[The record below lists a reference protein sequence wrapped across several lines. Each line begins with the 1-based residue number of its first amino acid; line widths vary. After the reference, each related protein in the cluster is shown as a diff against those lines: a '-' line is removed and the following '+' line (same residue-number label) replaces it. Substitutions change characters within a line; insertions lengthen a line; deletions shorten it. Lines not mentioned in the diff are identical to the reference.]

1 MIKVCYSEL
10 DGPKGLS
17 LRLEAAGHAGYAP
30 AGQDIVCAGASTLMQ
45 ALVYLLAGEESA
57 RSDAWDEP
65 EGPRLAVAAQAPVA
79 PWVQGAFEL
88 AKAGFTLLA
97 ERYPDNLR
105 FADVSRSGQQSMM
118 DLQLFAEGEAAPA
131 LSPEQS
137 RQAVAAG
144 TLKPE
149 APAAQPEAPRQTP
162 AEPEP
167 QPEEE
172 PDASS
177 EEADS
182 SIESG
187 DASASSSEA
196 AASSKPAAHS
206 TASSHAASS
215 KPAAHS
221 AASSH
226 AASSSHSAASSHA
239 ASSHAASSHAASSS
253 TSASSGSSHTTETTD
268 AKINAYVRRLRNL
281 QKRSSKKLYQTASS
295 AYSEYMEHPVEE
307 RNLAL
312 KVSIVL
318 GKTMELTKLQN
329 ECDKEFK
336 EIVTE
341 LRQYLR
347 ENGYDQSIADA
358 AEKEYKEEKDAM
370 IKELTNVTY
379 SQVTGKG
386 EGAKW
391 LQEHADMGQ

>member
-1 MIKVCYSEL
+1 MQKHTKQLIAAVALLLVAAVPLALHIANADSTDETVA
-10 DGPKGLS
+10 S
-17 LRLEAAGHAGYAP
+17 AAASSLEAQAEVPVSSSA
-30 AGQDIVCAGASTLMQ
+30 ASATD
-45 ALVYLLAGEESA
+45 ST
-57 RSDAWDEP
+57 S
-65 EGPRLAVAAQAPVA
+65 
-79 PWVQGAFEL
+79 
-88 AKAGFTLLA
+88 
-97 ERYPDNLR
+97 
-105 FADVSRSGQQSMM
+105 
-118 DLQLFAEGEAAPA
+118 
-131 LSPEQS
+131 
-137 RQAVAAG
+137 
-144 TLKPE
+144 
-149 APAAQPEAPRQTP
+149 
-162 AEPEP
+162 EPEP

-182 SIESG
+182 SAESG

-196 AASSKPAAHS
+196 AASSA
-206 TASSHAASS
+206 ASSHAASS
-215 KPAAHS
+215 KSAAHS

-226 AASSSHSAASSHA
+226 ASSSSHA
-239 ASSHAASSHAASSS
+239 AASSHAASSS
-253 TSASSGSSHTTETTD
+253 SSTSASTSSGSSHTTETTD

-318 GKTMELTKLQN
+318 GKTMELTKLQS

-358 AEKEYKEEKDAM
+358 AEKEYKEEKDAL

-386 EGAKW
+386 EGGKW

>member
-1 MIKVCYSEL
+1 MQKHTKQVIAALALLLIAAVPLALHIANADSTDETVASAAASSSEAQA
-10 DGPKGLS
+10 
-17 LRLEAAGHAGYAP
+17 EAPVSSSA
-30 AGQDIVCAGASTLMQ
+30 ASAADST
-45 ALVYLLAGEESA
+45 S
-57 RSDAWDEP
+57 EP
-65 EGPRLAVAAQAPVA
+65 EL
-79 PWVQGAFEL
+79 
-88 AKAGFTLLA
+88 
-97 ERYPDNLR
+97 
-105 FADVSRSGQQSMM
+105 
-118 DLQLFAEGEAAPA
+118 
-131 LSPEQS
+131 
-137 RQAVAAG
+137 
-144 TLKPE
+144 
-149 APAAQPEAPRQTP
+149 
-162 AEPEP
+162 

-182 SIESG
+182 SAESG

-206 TASSHAASS
+206 
-215 KPAAHS
+215 

-226 AASSSHSAASSHA
+226 ASSSSHSAASSHA
-239 ASSHAASSHAASSS
+239 ASSSSSHSASV
-253 TSASSGSSHTTETTD
+253 SSGSSHTTETTD

-318 GKTMELTKLQN
+318 GKTMELTKLQS
-329 ECDKEFK
+329 ECDKEFQ

-341 LRQYLR
+341 LRHYLR

-386 EGAKW
+386 EGGKW

>member
-1 MIKVCYSEL
+1 MQKHTKQLIAAVALLLIAAVPLALHIANADSSDETVASAAASSAEAQAE
-10 DGPKGLS
+10 GPAS
-17 LRLEAAGHAGYAP
+17 SSAASAA
-30 AGQDIVCAGASTLMQ
+30 DST
-45 ALVYLLAGEESA
+45 S
-57 RSDAWDEP
+57 EP
-65 EGPRLAVAAQAPVA
+65 EL
-79 PWVQGAFEL
+79 
-88 AKAGFTLLA
+88 
-97 ERYPDNLR
+97 
-105 FADVSRSGQQSMM
+105 
-118 DLQLFAEGEAAPA
+118 
-131 LSPEQS
+131 
-137 RQAVAAG
+137 
-144 TLKPE
+144 
-149 APAAQPEAPRQTP
+149 
-162 AEPEP
+162 

-182 SIESG
+182 SAESG

-196 AASSKPAAHS
+196 AASSASSSPAAS
-206 TASSHAASS
+206 TT
-215 KPAAHS
+215 PAAHS
-221 AASSH
+221 AAASH

-239 ASSHAASSHAASSS
+239 ASSSHSASV
-253 TSASSGSSHTTETTD
+253 SSGSSHTTETTD
-268 AKINAYVRRLRNL
+268 AKVNAYVRRLRNL

-318 GKTMELTKLQN
+318 GKTMELTKLQS

-341 LRQYLR
+341 LRHYLR

-386 EGAKW
+386 EGGKW

>member
-1 MIKVCYSEL
+1 MQKNTKQLIAALALLLVAAVPL
-10 DGPKGLS
+10 GLHI
-17 LRLEAAGHAGYAP
+17 ANA
-30 AGQDIVCAGASTLMQ
+30 DFT
-45 ALVYLLAGEESA
+45 
-57 RSDAWDEP
+57 DE
-65 EGPRLAVAAQAPVA
+65 AVASAAASSSEEQAEVPV
-79 PWVQGAFEL
+79 
-88 AKAGFTLLA
+88 
-97 ERYPDNLR
+97 
-105 FADVSRSGQQSMM
+105 SS
-118 DLQLFAEGEAAPA
+118 AA
-131 LSPEQS
+131 S
-137 RQAVAAG
+137 AA
-144 TLKPE
+144 
-149 APAAQPEAPRQTP
+149 ASASV
-162 AEPEP
+162 PEP

-182 SIESG
+182 SAESG

-196 AASSKPAAHS
+196 AASSA
-206 TASSHAASS
+206 ASSHAASS
-215 KPAAHS
+215 KPTAYSAASSHAASSKSAAHS

-226 AASSSHSAASSHA
+226 ASSSSHA
-239 ASSHAASSHAASSS
+239 AASSHAASSS
-253 TSASSGSSHTTETTD
+253 TSASASSSSGSSHTTETTD
-268 AKINAYVRRLRNL
+268 AKINAYVWQLRNL

-318 GKTMELTKLQN
+318 GKTMELTKLQS
-329 ECDKEFK
+329 ECDKEFQ

-347 ENGYDQSIADA
+347 ESGYDQSIADA

>member
-1 MIKVCYSEL
+1 MQKHTKQLIAAVALLLIAAAPLALHIANADSTDETVASAAASSSEAQAEV
-10 DGPKGLS
+10 PAS
-17 LRLEAAGHAGYAP
+17 SAASAA
-30 AGQDIVCAGASTLMQ
+30 AST
-45 ALVYLLAGEESA
+45 S
-57 RSDAWDEP
+57 
-65 EGPRLAVAAQAPVA
+65 
-79 PWVQGAFEL
+79 
-88 AKAGFTLLA
+88 
-97 ERYPDNLR
+97 
-105 FADVSRSGQQSMM
+105 
-118 DLQLFAEGEAAPA
+118 
-131 LSPEQS
+131 
-137 RQAVAAG
+137 
-144 TLKPE
+144 
-149 APAAQPEAPRQTP
+149 
-162 AEPEP
+162 EPEP

-182 SIESG
+182 SAESG

-196 AASSKPAAHS
+196 AASSA
-206 TASSHAASS
+206 ASSHAASS

-239 ASSHAASSHAASSS
+239 SSSHAASSHAASSS
-253 TSASSGSSHTTETTD
+253 TSASASSGSSHTTETTD
-268 AKINAYVRRLRNL
+268 AKVNAYVRRLRNL

-386 EGAKW
+386 EGGKW

>member
-1 MIKVCYSEL
+1 
-10 DGPKGLS
+10 
-17 LRLEAAGHAGYAP
+17 
-30 AGQDIVCAGASTLMQ
+30 MQ
-45 ALVYLLAGEESA
+45 KHTKQLIA
-57 RSDAWDEP
+57 
-65 EGPRLAVAAQAPVA
+65 AVALLLIAAVPLALHIANADSTDETVASAAASSSEAQA
-79 PWVQGAFEL
+79 
-88 AKAGFTLLA
+88 
-97 ERYPDNLR
+97 
-105 FADVSRSGQQSMM
+105 
-118 DLQLFAEGEAAPA
+118 
-131 LSPEQS
+131 
-137 RQAVAAG
+137 
-144 TLKPE
+144 E
-149 APAAQPEAPRQTP
+149 APVSSSAASAADSTS
-162 AEPEP
+162 EPEP

-182 SIESG
+182 SVESG

-206 TASSHAASS
+206 AASSHAASS

-239 ASSHAASSHAASSS
+239 ASSSSS
-253 TSASSGSSHTTETTD
+253 TSALSGSSHTTETTD
-268 AKINAYVRRLRNL
+268 AKVNAYVRRLRNL

-318 GKTMELTKLQN
+318 GKTMELTKLQS

-386 EGAKW
+386 EGGKW
-391 LQEHADMGQ
+391 LEEHADMGQ

>member
-1 MIKVCYSEL
+1 MQKNTKQLIAAVVLLLIAAVPLGLHIANADPTDEVTASAAASSSEEQAEV
-10 DGPKGLS
+10 PAS
-17 LRLEAAGHAGYAP
+17 STASAA
-30 AGQDIVCAGASTLMQ
+30 ASTS
-45 ALVYLLAGEESA
+45 V
-57 RSDAWDEP
+57 
-65 EGPRLAVAAQAPVA
+65 
-79 PWVQGAFEL
+79 
-88 AKAGFTLLA
+88 
-97 ERYPDNLR
+97 
-105 FADVSRSGQQSMM
+105 
-118 DLQLFAEGEAAPA
+118 
-131 LSPEQS
+131 
-137 RQAVAAG
+137 
-144 TLKPE
+144 
-149 APAAQPEAPRQTP
+149 
-162 AEPEP
+162 PEP

-182 SIESG
+182 SAESG

-196 AASSKPAAHS
+196 ATSSA
-206 TASSHAASS
+206 ASSHAASS
-215 KPAAHS
+215 KPATHS

-239 ASSHAASSHAASSS
+239 ASSSSS
-253 TSASSGSSHTTETTD
+253 TSALSGSSHTTETTD
-268 AKINAYVRRLRNL
+268 AKINAYVRRLQNL
-281 QKRSSKKLYQTASS
+281 QKSSSKKLYQTAGS

-307 RNLAL
+307 RNFAL

-318 GKTMELTKLQN
+318 GKTMELTKLQS

>member
-1 MIKVCYSEL
+1 
-10 DGPKGLS
+10 
-17 LRLEAAGHAGYAP
+17 
-30 AGQDIVCAGASTLMQ
+30 MQ
-45 ALVYLLAGEESA
+45 KHTKQLIA
-57 RSDAWDEP
+57 
-65 EGPRLAVAAQAPVA
+65 AVALLLVAAVPLALHIANADSTDETVASVAASSSEAQAEVPV
-79 PWVQGAFEL
+79 
-88 AKAGFTLLA
+88 
-97 ERYPDNLR
+97 
-105 FADVSRSGQQSMM
+105 SSS
-118 DLQLFAEGEAAPA
+118 AA
-131 LSPEQS
+131 S
-137 RQAVAAG
+137 AA
-144 TLKPE
+144 
-149 APAAQPEAPRQTP
+149 ASAS
-162 AEPEP
+162 EPEP

-182 SIESG
+182 SVESG

-206 TASSHAASS
+206 ASSSHAASS

-239 ASSHAASSHAASSS
+239 ASPS

-268 AKINAYVRRLRNL
+268 AKVNAYVRRLRNL

-318 GKTMELTKLQN
+318 GKTMELTKLQS

-386 EGAKW
+386 EGGKW
-391 LQEHADMGQ
+391 LEEHADMGQ

>member
-1 MIKVCYSEL
+1 
-10 DGPKGLS
+10 
-17 LRLEAAGHAGYAP
+17 
-30 AGQDIVCAGASTLMQ
+30 MQ
-45 ALVYLLAGEESA
+45 KHTKQLIA
-57 RSDAWDEP
+57 
-65 EGPRLAVAAQAPVA
+65 AVALLLIAAVPLALHIANADPTDEVTASAAASSSEEQAEVPA
-79 PWVQGAFEL
+79 SSSA
-88 AKAGFTLLA
+88 ASA
-97 ERYPDNLR
+97 
-105 FADVSRSGQQSMM
+105 ADSTS
-118 DLQLFAEGEAAPA
+118 
-131 LSPEQS
+131 
-137 RQAVAAG
+137 
-144 TLKPE
+144 
-149 APAAQPEAPRQTP
+149 
-162 AEPEP
+162 EPEP

-182 SIESG
+182 SAESG

-196 AASSKPAAHS
+196 AASSKP
-206 TASSHAASS
+206 ASSHAASS

-239 ASSHAASSHAASSS
+239 ASSSSSSS

-268 AKINAYVRRLRNL
+268 AKVNAYVRRLRNL

-318 GKTMELTKLQN
+318 GKTMELTKLQS

-386 EGAKW
+386 EGGKW

>member
-1 MIKVCYSEL
+1 MQKHTKQLI
-10 DGPKGLS
+10 
-17 LRLEAAGHAGYAP
+17 AALALLLIAAVPLALHIANADP
-30 AGQDIVCAGASTLMQ
+30 TDEVTAS
-45 ALVYLLAGEESA
+45 
-57 RSDAWDEP
+57 
-65 EGPRLAVAAQAPVA
+65 VAASSSEAQAEVPV
-79 PWVQGAFEL
+79 
-88 AKAGFTLLA
+88 
-97 ERYPDNLR
+97 
-105 FADVSRSGQQSMM
+105 SSS
-118 DLQLFAEGEAAPA
+118 AA
-131 LSPEQS
+131 S
-137 RQAVAAG
+137 AA
-144 TLKPE
+144 
-149 APAAQPEAPRQTP
+149 ASAS
-162 AEPEP
+162 EPEP

-182 SIESG
+182 SVESG

-196 AASSKPAAHS
+196 AASSA
-206 TASSHAASS
+206 ASSHAASS
-215 KPAAHS
+215 KSAAHS

-226 AASSSHSAASSHA
+226 AASSSHL
-239 ASSHAASSHAASSS
+239 AASSHAASSS
-253 TSASSGSSHTTETTD
+253 HSASSSTSAPSGSSHTTETTD

-318 GKTMELTKLQN
+318 GKTMELTKLQS

-341 LRQYLR
+341 LRHYLR

-386 EGAKW
+386 EGGKW

>member
-1 MIKVCYSEL
+1 
-10 DGPKGLS
+10 
-17 LRLEAAGHAGYAP
+17 
-30 AGQDIVCAGASTLMQ
+30 MQ
-45 ALVYLLAGEESA
+45 KHTKQLIA
-57 RSDAWDEP
+57 
-65 EGPRLAVAAQAPVA
+65 AVALLLVAAVPLALHIANADSTDETVASAAASSSEAQA
-79 PWVQGAFEL
+79 
-88 AKAGFTLLA
+88 
-97 ERYPDNLR
+97 
-105 FADVSRSGQQSMM
+105 
-118 DLQLFAEGEAAPA
+118 
-131 LSPEQS
+131 
-137 RQAVAAG
+137 
-144 TLKPE
+144 E
-149 APAAQPEAPRQTP
+149 APVSSSAASAADSTS
-162 AEPEP
+162 EPEP

-182 SIESG
+182 SAESG

-196 AASSKPAAHS
+196 TASSA
-206 TASSHAASS
+206 ASSHAASS
-215 KPAAHS
+215 KSAAHS

-226 AASSSHSAASSHA
+226 ASSSSHSAASSHA
-239 ASSHAASSHAASSS
+239 ASSSSSHSASV
-253 TSASSGSSHTTETTD
+253 SSGSSHTTETTD
-268 AKINAYVRRLRNL
+268 AKVNAYVRRLRNL

-318 GKTMELTKLQN
+318 GKTMELTKLQS

-341 LRQYLR
+341 LRHYLR

-386 EGAKW
+386 EGGKW

>member
-1 MIKVCYSEL
+1 
-10 DGPKGLS
+10 
-17 LRLEAAGHAGYAP
+17 
-30 AGQDIVCAGASTLMQ
+30 MQ
-45 ALVYLLAGEESA
+45 KHTKQLIA
-57 RSDAWDEP
+57 
-65 EGPRLAVAAQAPVA
+65 AVALLLIAAVPLALHIANADSTDEVTASAAASSSEEQAEAPVSSSA
-79 PWVQGAFEL
+79 AS
-88 AKAGFTLLA
+88 A
-97 ERYPDNLR
+97 
-105 FADVSRSGQQSMM
+105 ADSTS
-118 DLQLFAEGEAAPA
+118 
-131 LSPEQS
+131 
-137 RQAVAAG
+137 
-144 TLKPE
+144 
-149 APAAQPEAPRQTP
+149 
-162 AEPEP
+162 EPEP

-182 SIESG
+182 SAESG

-196 AASSKPAAHS
+196 AASSA
-206 TASSHAASS
+206 ASSHAASS

-318 GKTMELTKLQN
+318 GKTLQLTKLQN

-386 EGAKW
+386 EGGKW
-391 LQEHADMGQ
+391 LQEHAEMGQ

>member
-1 MIKVCYSEL
+1 
-10 DGPKGLS
+10 
-17 LRLEAAGHAGYAP
+17 
-30 AGQDIVCAGASTLMQ
+30 MQ
-45 ALVYLLAGEESA
+45 KHTKQLIA
-57 RSDAWDEP
+57 
-65 EGPRLAVAAQAPVA
+65 AVALLLIAAVPLGLHIANADSTDETVASAAASSSEAQA
-79 PWVQGAFEL
+79 
-88 AKAGFTLLA
+88 
-97 ERYPDNLR
+97 
-105 FADVSRSGQQSMM
+105 
-118 DLQLFAEGEAAPA
+118 
-131 LSPEQS
+131 
-137 RQAVAAG
+137 
-144 TLKPE
+144 E
-149 APAAQPEAPRQTP
+149 APVSSSAASAADSTS
-162 AEPEP
+162 EPEP

-182 SIESG
+182 SAESG

-196 AASSKPAAHS
+196 AASSA
-206 TASSHAASS
+206 ASSHAASS

-239 ASSHAASSHAASSS
+239 ASSSSSSS

-386 EGAKW
+386 EGGKW
-391 LQEHADMGQ
+391 LEEHADMGQ

>member
-1 MIKVCYSEL
+1 
-10 DGPKGLS
+10 
-17 LRLEAAGHAGYAP
+17 
-30 AGQDIVCAGASTLMQ
+30 MQ
-45 ALVYLLAGEESA
+45 KHTKQLIA
-57 RSDAWDEP
+57 
-65 EGPRLAVAAQAPVA
+65 AVALLLIAAVPLALHIANADPTDEVTASAAASSSEEQAEVSVSSSA
-79 PWVQGAFEL
+79 AS
-88 AKAGFTLLA
+88 A
-97 ERYPDNLR
+97 
-105 FADVSRSGQQSMM
+105 ADSTS
-118 DLQLFAEGEAAPA
+118 
-131 LSPEQS
+131 
-137 RQAVAAG
+137 
-144 TLKPE
+144 
-149 APAAQPEAPRQTP
+149 
-162 AEPEP
+162 EPEP

-182 SIESG
+182 SAESG

-196 AASSKPAAHS
+196 AASSA
-206 TASSHAASS
+206 ASSHAASS
-215 KPAAHS
+215 KSAAHS
-221 AASSH
+221 AASSHASSSH

-239 ASSHAASSHAASSS
+239 ASSSHSASV
-253 TSASSGSSHTTETTD
+253 SSGSSHTTETTD

-318 GKTMELTKLQN
+318 GKTMELTKLQS

-341 LRQYLR
+341 LRHYLR

-386 EGAKW
+386 EGGKW

>member
-1 MIKVCYSEL
+1 
-10 DGPKGLS
+10 
-17 LRLEAAGHAGYAP
+17 
-30 AGQDIVCAGASTLMQ
+30 MQ
-45 ALVYLLAGEESA
+45 KHTKQLIA
-57 RSDAWDEP
+57 
-65 EGPRLAVAAQAPVA
+65 AVALLLVAAVPLALHIANADSTDETVASAAASSSEAQAEMPV
-79 PWVQGAFEL
+79 
-88 AKAGFTLLA
+88 
-97 ERYPDNLR
+97 
-105 FADVSRSGQQSMM
+105 SSS
-118 DLQLFAEGEAAPA
+118 AASA
-131 LSPEQS
+131 TDSTS
-137 RQAVAAG
+137 
-144 TLKPE
+144 
-149 APAAQPEAPRQTP
+149 
-162 AEPEP
+162 EPEP

-182 SIESG
+182 SVESG

-196 AASSKPAAHS
+196 AASSA
-206 TASSHAASS
+206 ASSHAASS
-215 KPAAHS
+215 KSAAHS

-226 AASSSHSAASSHA
+226 ASSSSHA
-239 ASSHAASSHAASSS
+239 AASSHAASSS
-253 TSASSGSSHTTETTD
+253 SSTSASVSSGSSHITETTD
-268 AKINAYVRRLRNL
+268 AKVNAYVRRLRNL

-318 GKTMELTKLQN
+318 GKTMELTKLQS

-341 LRQYLR
+341 LRHYLR

-358 AEKEYKEEKDAM
+358 AEKEYKEEKDAL

-386 EGAKW
+386 EGGKW

>member
-1 MIKVCYSEL
+1 
-10 DGPKGLS
+10 
-17 LRLEAAGHAGYAP
+17 
-30 AGQDIVCAGASTLMQ
+30 MQ
-45 ALVYLLAGEESA
+45 KHTKQLIA
-57 RSDAWDEP
+57 
-65 EGPRLAVAAQAPVA
+65 AVALLLIAAVPLGLHIANADSTDEVPASAAASSSEEQAEAPV
-79 PWVQGAFEL
+79 
-88 AKAGFTLLA
+88 
-97 ERYPDNLR
+97 
-105 FADVSRSGQQSMM
+105 SSS
-118 DLQLFAEGEAAPA
+118 AASA
-131 LSPEQS
+131 AASASVPES
-137 RQAVAAG
+137 
-144 TLKPE
+144 
-149 APAAQPEAPRQTP
+149 
-162 AEPEP
+162 

-177 EEADS
+177 EEVAS
-182 SIESG
+182 SAESG
-187 DASASSSEA
+187 DASASSSETV
-196 AASSKPAAHS
+196 ASSA
-206 TASSHAASS
+206 ASSHAASS
-215 KPAAHS
+215 KPAHS
-221 AASSH
+221 TASSHATSSH

-239 ASSHAASSHAASSS
+239 ASSS
-253 TSASSGSSHTTETTD
+253 TSASASSGSAHTTETTD
-268 AKINAYVRRLRNL
+268 AKVNAYVRRLRNL

-295 AYSEYMEHPVEE
+295 AYSEYMEYPVEE

-318 GKTMELTKLQN
+318 GKTLQLTKLQN

-386 EGAKW
+386 EGGKW

>member
-1 MIKVCYSEL
+1 
-10 DGPKGLS
+10 
-17 LRLEAAGHAGYAP
+17 
-30 AGQDIVCAGASTLMQ
+30 MQ
-45 ALVYLLAGEESA
+45 KHTKQLIA
-57 RSDAWDEP
+57 
-65 EGPRLAVAAQAPVA
+65 AVALLLIAAVPLALHIANADSTDETVASAAASSSEEQAEAPVSSSA
-79 PWVQGAFEL
+79 AS
-88 AKAGFTLLA
+88 A
-97 ERYPDNLR
+97 
-105 FADVSRSGQQSMM
+105 ADSIS
-118 DLQLFAEGEAAPA
+118 
-131 LSPEQS
+131 
-137 RQAVAAG
+137 
-144 TLKPE
+144 
-149 APAAQPEAPRQTP
+149 
-162 AEPEP
+162 EPEP

-182 SIESG
+182 SAESG

-196 AASSKPAAHS
+196 AASSA
-206 TASSHAASS
+206 ASSHAASS

-239 ASSHAASSHAASSS
+239 ASSSSSSS

-268 AKINAYVRRLRNL
+268 AKVNAYVRRLRNL

-318 GKTMELTKLQN
+318 GKTMELTKLQS

-386 EGAKW
+386 EGGKW

>member
-1 MIKVCYSEL
+1 
-10 DGPKGLS
+10 
-17 LRLEAAGHAGYAP
+17 
-30 AGQDIVCAGASTLMQ
+30 MQ
-45 ALVYLLAGEESA
+45 KHTKQLIA
-57 RSDAWDEP
+57 
-65 EGPRLAVAAQAPVA
+65 AVALLLIAAVPLALHIANADSTDEAVASAAASSSEAQA
-79 PWVQGAFEL
+79 
-88 AKAGFTLLA
+88 
-97 ERYPDNLR
+97 
-105 FADVSRSGQQSMM
+105 
-118 DLQLFAEGEAAPA
+118 
-131 LSPEQS
+131 
-137 RQAVAAG
+137 
-144 TLKPE
+144 E
-149 APAAQPEAPRQTP
+149 APVSSSAASAADSTS
-162 AEPEP
+162 EPEP
-167 QPEEE
+167 EPEEE

-182 SIESG
+182 SAESG

-196 AASSKPAAHS
+196 AASSA
-206 TASSHAASS
+206 ASSHAASS

-239 ASSHAASSHAASSS
+239 SSSHAASSHAASSS

-318 GKTMELTKLQN
+318 GKTMELTKLQS

-341 LRQYLR
+341 LRHYLR

-386 EGAKW
+386 EGGKW

>member
-1 MIKVCYSEL
+1 
-10 DGPKGLS
+10 
-17 LRLEAAGHAGYAP
+17 
-30 AGQDIVCAGASTLMQ
+30 MQ
-45 ALVYLLAGEESA
+45 KHTKQLIA
-57 RSDAWDEP
+57 
-65 EGPRLAVAAQAPVA
+65 AVA
-79 PWVQGAFEL
+79 
-88 AKAGFTLLA
+88 LL
-97 ERYPDNLR
+97 L
-105 FADVSRSGQQSMM
+105 
-118 DLQLFAEGEAAPA
+118 
-131 LSPEQS
+131 
-137 RQAVAAG
+137 VAAVPLALHIANADS
-144 TLKPE
+144 TDE
-149 APAAQPEAPRQTP
+149 TVASAAASSSEEQAEVPASSSAASAADSTS
-162 AEPEP
+162 EPEP

-182 SIESG
+182 SAESG

-196 AASSKPAAHS
+196 AASSA
-206 TASSHAASS
+206 ASSHAASS

-239 ASSHAASSHAASSS
+239 SSSSHSASSS

-318 GKTMELTKLQN
+318 GKTMELTKLQS

-341 LRQYLR
+341 LRHYLR

-386 EGAKW
+386 EGGKW

>member
-1 MIKVCYSEL
+1 
-10 DGPKGLS
+10 
-17 LRLEAAGHAGYAP
+17 
-30 AGQDIVCAGASTLMQ
+30 MQ
-45 ALVYLLAGEESA
+45 KHTKQLIA
-57 RSDAWDEP
+57 
-65 EGPRLAVAAQAPVA
+65 AVALLLIAAVPLALHIANADPTDETVASAAASSSEAQA
-79 PWVQGAFEL
+79 
-88 AKAGFTLLA
+88 
-97 ERYPDNLR
+97 
-105 FADVSRSGQQSMM
+105 
-118 DLQLFAEGEAAPA
+118 
-131 LSPEQS
+131 
-137 RQAVAAG
+137 
-144 TLKPE
+144 E
-149 APAAQPEAPRQTP
+149 APVSSSAASAADSTSV
-162 AEPEP
+162 PEP

-182 SIESG
+182 SAESG

-196 AASSKPAAHS
+196 TASSKPAAHS
-206 TASSHAASS
+206 AASSHAASS

-239 ASSHAASSHAASSS
+239 ASSSSSSS
-253 TSASSGSSHTTETTD
+253 TSALSGSSHTTETTD
-268 AKINAYVRRLRNL
+268 AKVNAYVRRLRNL

-307 RNLAL
+307 RNLTL

-318 GKTMELTKLQN
+318 GKTMELTKLQS

-386 EGAKW
+386 EGGKW

>member
-1 MIKVCYSEL
+1 MQKHTKQLI
-10 DGPKGLS
+10 
-17 LRLEAAGHAGYAP
+17 AA
-30 AGQDIVCAGASTLMQ
+30 L
-45 ALVYLLAGEESA
+45 ALLL
-57 RSDAWDEP
+57 
-65 EGPRLAVAAQAPVA
+65 VAAVPLALHIANADSTDETVASAAASSSEAQAEVPV
-79 PWVQGAFEL
+79 
-88 AKAGFTLLA
+88 
-97 ERYPDNLR
+97 
-105 FADVSRSGQQSMM
+105 SSS
-118 DLQLFAEGEAAPA
+118 AASA
-131 LSPEQS
+131 TDSTS
-137 RQAVAAG
+137 
-144 TLKPE
+144 
-149 APAAQPEAPRQTP
+149 
-162 AEPEP
+162 EPEP

-182 SIESG
+182 SAESG

-196 AASSKPAAHS
+196 AASSA
-206 TASSHAASS
+206 ASSHAASS
-215 KPAAHS
+215 KSAAHS

-226 AASSSHSAASSHA
+226 ASSSSHA
-239 ASSHAASSHAASSS
+239 AASSHAASSS
-253 TSASSGSSHTTETTD
+253 SSTSASTSSGSSHTTETTD

-318 GKTMELTKLQN
+318 GKTMELTKLQS

-358 AEKEYKEEKDAM
+358 AEKEYKEEKDAL

-386 EGAKW
+386 EGGKW

>member
-1 MIKVCYSEL
+1 MQKHTKQLIAAVALLLVAAVPLALHIANADSTDETVA
-10 DGPKGLS
+10 S
-17 LRLEAAGHAGYAP
+17 AAASSLEAQAE
-30 AGQDIVCAGASTLMQ
+30 VSAS
-45 ALVYLLAGEESA
+45 SA
-57 RSDAWDEP
+57 ASATDS
-65 EGPRLAVAAQAPVA
+65 
-79 PWVQGAFEL
+79 
-88 AKAGFTLLA
+88 T
-97 ERYPDNLR
+97 
-105 FADVSRSGQQSMM
+105 S
-118 DLQLFAEGEAAPA
+118 
-131 LSPEQS
+131 
-137 RQAVAAG
+137 
-144 TLKPE
+144 
-149 APAAQPEAPRQTP
+149 
-162 AEPEP
+162 EPEP

-182 SIESG
+182 SVESG

-206 TASSHAASS
+206 AASSHASS
-215 KPAAHS
+215 SSHS
-221 AASSH
+221 ASSSH
-226 AASSSHSAASSHA
+226 AASSS
-239 ASSHAASSHAASSS
+239 SS
-253 TSASSGSSHTTETTD
+253 TSASTSSGSSHTTETTD
-268 AKINAYVRRLRNL
+268 AKVNAYVRRLRNL

-318 GKTMELTKLQN
+318 GKTMELTKLQS

-358 AEKEYKEEKDAM
+358 AEKEYKEEKDAL

-386 EGAKW
+386 EGGKW
-391 LQEHADMGQ
+391 LQEHADMGR

>member
-1 MIKVCYSEL
+1 
-10 DGPKGLS
+10 
-17 LRLEAAGHAGYAP
+17 
-30 AGQDIVCAGASTLMQ
+30 MQ
-45 ALVYLLAGEESA
+45 KHTKQLIA
-57 RSDAWDEP
+57 
-65 EGPRLAVAAQAPVA
+65 AVALLLVAAVPLALHIANADSTDETVASAAASSSEAQAEVPV
-79 PWVQGAFEL
+79 
-88 AKAGFTLLA
+88 
-97 ERYPDNLR
+97 
-105 FADVSRSGQQSMM
+105 SSS
-118 DLQLFAEGEAAPA
+118 AASA
-131 LSPEQS
+131 TDSTS
-137 RQAVAAG
+137 
-144 TLKPE
+144 
-149 APAAQPEAPRQTP
+149 
-162 AEPEP
+162 EPEP

-182 SIESG
+182 SVESG

-196 AASSKPAAHS
+196 AASSA
-206 TASSHAASS
+206 ASSHAASS
-215 KPAAHS
+215 KSAAHS

-226 AASSSHSAASSHA
+226 ASS
-239 ASSHAASSHAASSS
+239 SSHAASSHAASSS
-253 TSASSGSSHTTETTD
+253 SSTSASASSGSSHITETTD

-318 GKTMELTKLQN
+318 GKTMELTKLQS

-358 AEKEYKEEKDAM
+358 AEKEYKEEKDAL

-386 EGAKW
+386 EGGKW

>member
-1 MIKVCYSEL
+1 
-10 DGPKGLS
+10 
-17 LRLEAAGHAGYAP
+17 
-30 AGQDIVCAGASTLMQ
+30 MQ
-45 ALVYLLAGEESA
+45 KHTKQLIA
-57 RSDAWDEP
+57 
-65 EGPRLAVAAQAPVA
+65 AVALLLIAAVPLALHIANADPTDETVASAAASSSEAQA
-79 PWVQGAFEL
+79 
-88 AKAGFTLLA
+88 
-97 ERYPDNLR
+97 
-105 FADVSRSGQQSMM
+105 
-118 DLQLFAEGEAAPA
+118 
-131 LSPEQS
+131 
-137 RQAVAAG
+137 
-144 TLKPE
+144 E
-149 APAAQPEAPRQTP
+149 APVSSSAASAADSTS
-162 AEPEP
+162 EPEP

-182 SIESG
+182 SAESG

-206 TASSHAASS
+206 ASSSHAASS

-239 ASSHAASSHAASSS
+239 ASSS

-268 AKINAYVRRLRNL
+268 AKVNAYVRRLRNL

-318 GKTMELTKLQN
+318 GKTMELTKLQS

-386 EGAKW
+386 EGGKW

>member
-1 MIKVCYSEL
+1 MQKHTKQLIAALALLLVAAVPLALHIANADSTDETVASAAASSSEEQAEV
-10 DGPKGLS
+10 PVS
-17 LRLEAAGHAGYAP
+17 SSAASAA
-30 AGQDIVCAGASTLMQ
+30 AST
-45 ALVYLLAGEESA
+45 S
-57 RSDAWDEP
+57 EP
-65 EGPRLAVAAQAPVA
+65 EL
-79 PWVQGAFEL
+79 
-88 AKAGFTLLA
+88 
-97 ERYPDNLR
+97 
-105 FADVSRSGQQSMM
+105 
-118 DLQLFAEGEAAPA
+118 
-131 LSPEQS
+131 
-137 RQAVAAG
+137 
-144 TLKPE
+144 
-149 APAAQPEAPRQTP
+149 
-162 AEPEP
+162 

-182 SIESG
+182 SAESG

-196 AASSKPAAHS
+196 AASSAI
-206 TASSHAASS
+206 SSHAASS
-215 KPAAHS
+215 KSAAHS

-226 AASSSHSAASSHA
+226 ASSSSHA
-239 ASSHAASSHAASSS
+239 AASSHAASSS
-253 TSASSGSSHTTETTD
+253 SSTSASTSSGSSHITETTD
-268 AKINAYVRRLRNL
+268 AKVNAYVRRLRNL

-318 GKTMELTKLQN
+318 GKTVELTKLQS

-358 AEKEYKEEKDAM
+358 AEKEYKEEKDAL

-386 EGAKW
+386 EGGKW

>member
-1 MIKVCYSEL
+1 
-10 DGPKGLS
+10 
-17 LRLEAAGHAGYAP
+17 
-30 AGQDIVCAGASTLMQ
+30 MQ
-45 ALVYLLAGEESA
+45 KHTKQLIA
-57 RSDAWDEP
+57 
-65 EGPRLAVAAQAPVA
+65 AVALLLVAAVPLALHIANADSTDETVASAAASSSEAQAEVPV
-79 PWVQGAFEL
+79 
-88 AKAGFTLLA
+88 
-97 ERYPDNLR
+97 
-105 FADVSRSGQQSMM
+105 SSS
-118 DLQLFAEGEAAPA
+118 AASA
-131 LSPEQS
+131 TDSTS
-137 RQAVAAG
+137 
-144 TLKPE
+144 
-149 APAAQPEAPRQTP
+149 
-162 AEPEP
+162 EPEP

-182 SIESG
+182 SAESG

-196 AASSKPAAHS
+196 AASSA
-206 TASSHAASS
+206 TSSHAASS
-215 KPAAHS
+215 KSAAHS

-226 AASSSHSAASSHA
+226 ASSSSHAAASHA
-239 ASSHAASSHAASSS
+239 ASSSSSTS
-253 TSASSGSSHTTETTD
+253 TSASSGSSHITETTD
-268 AKINAYVRRLRNL
+268 AKVNAYVRRLRNL

-318 GKTMELTKLQN
+318 GKTMELTKLQS

-341 LRQYLR
+341 LRHYLR

-358 AEKEYKEEKDAM
+358 AEKEYKEEKDAL

-386 EGAKW
+386 EGGKW

>member
-1 MIKVCYSEL
+1 
-10 DGPKGLS
+10 
-17 LRLEAAGHAGYAP
+17 
-30 AGQDIVCAGASTLMQ
+30 MQ
-45 ALVYLLAGEESA
+45 KHTKQLIA
-57 RSDAWDEP
+57 
-65 EGPRLAVAAQAPVA
+65 AVALLLIAAVPLALHIANADSTDETVASAAASSSEAQA
-79 PWVQGAFEL
+79 
-88 AKAGFTLLA
+88 
-97 ERYPDNLR
+97 
-105 FADVSRSGQQSMM
+105 
-118 DLQLFAEGEAAPA
+118 
-131 LSPEQS
+131 
-137 RQAVAAG
+137 
-144 TLKPE
+144 E
-149 APAAQPEAPRQTP
+149 APVSSSAASAADSTS
-162 AEPEP
+162 EPEP

-182 SIESG
+182 SAESG

-196 AASSKPAAHS
+196 AASSA
-206 TASSHAASS
+206 ASSHAASS

-239 ASSHAASSHAASSS
+239 ASSS

-268 AKINAYVRRLRNL
+268 AKVNAYVRRLRNL

-318 GKTMELTKLQN
+318 GKTMELTKLQS

-386 EGAKW
+386 EGGKW

>member
-1 MIKVCYSEL
+1 
-10 DGPKGLS
+10 
-17 LRLEAAGHAGYAP
+17 
-30 AGQDIVCAGASTLMQ
+30 MQ
-45 ALVYLLAGEESA
+45 KHTKQLIA
-57 RSDAWDEP
+57 
-65 EGPRLAVAAQAPVA
+65 AVA
-79 PWVQGAFEL
+79 
-88 AKAGFTLLA
+88 LL
-97 ERYPDNLR
+97 L
-105 FADVSRSGQQSMM
+105 
-118 DLQLFAEGEAAPA
+118 
-131 LSPEQS
+131 
-137 RQAVAAG
+137 VAAVPLG
-144 TLKPE
+144 LHIANADPTDE
-149 APAAQPEAPRQTP
+149 VTVSAAASSSEEQAEVPVSSSAASAADSTS
-162 AEPEP
+162 EPEP

-182 SIESG
+182 SAESG

-196 AASSKPAAHS
+196 DASSKPAAHS
-206 TASSHAASS
+206 ASSSHAASS

-239 ASSHAASSHAASSS
+239 ASSSSSHSASV
-253 TSASSGSSHTTETTD
+253 SSGSSHTTETTD
-268 AKINAYVRRLRNL
+268 AKVNAYVRRLRNL

-318 GKTMELTKLQN
+318 GKTMELTKLQS

-386 EGAKW
+386 EGGKW

>member
-1 MIKVCYSEL
+1 
-10 DGPKGLS
+10 
-17 LRLEAAGHAGYAP
+17 
-30 AGQDIVCAGASTLMQ
+30 MQ
-45 ALVYLLAGEESA
+45 KHTKQLIA
-57 RSDAWDEP
+57 
-65 EGPRLAVAAQAPVA
+65 AVALLLIAAVPLGLHIANADPTDEAVASAAASSSEEQAEAPVSSSA
-79 PWVQGAFEL
+79 AS
-88 AKAGFTLLA
+88 A
-97 ERYPDNLR
+97 
-105 FADVSRSGQQSMM
+105 ADSTS
-118 DLQLFAEGEAAPA
+118 
-131 LSPEQS
+131 
-137 RQAVAAG
+137 
-144 TLKPE
+144 
-149 APAAQPEAPRQTP
+149 
-162 AEPEP
+162 EPEP

-182 SIESG
+182 SAESG

-196 AASSKPAAHS
+196 AASSA
-206 TASSHAASS
+206 ASSHAASS

-226 AASSSHSAASSHA
+226 AASSSHA
-239 ASSHAASSHAASSS
+239 AASSHAASSS
-253 TSASSGSSHTTETTD
+253 HSASSSTSALSGSSHTTETTD
-268 AKINAYVRRLRNL
+268 AKVNAYVRRLRNL

-318 GKTMELTKLQN
+318 GKTMELTKLQS

-341 LRQYLR
+341 LRHYLR

-386 EGAKW
+386 EGGKW

>member
-1 MIKVCYSEL
+1 
-10 DGPKGLS
+10 
-17 LRLEAAGHAGYAP
+17 
-30 AGQDIVCAGASTLMQ
+30 MQ
-45 ALVYLLAGEESA
+45 KHTKQLIA
-57 RSDAWDEP
+57 
-65 EGPRLAVAAQAPVA
+65 AVALLLIAAVPLALHIANADPTDEAVASAAASSSEAQA
-79 PWVQGAFEL
+79 
-88 AKAGFTLLA
+88 
-97 ERYPDNLR
+97 
-105 FADVSRSGQQSMM
+105 
-118 DLQLFAEGEAAPA
+118 
-131 LSPEQS
+131 
-137 RQAVAAG
+137 
-144 TLKPE
+144 E
-149 APAAQPEAPRQTP
+149 APVSSSAASAADSTS
-162 AEPEP
+162 EPEP

-177 EEADS
+177 EEVDS
-182 SIESG
+182 SAESG

-206 TASSHAASS
+206 AASSHAASS

-239 ASSHAASSHAASSS
+239 ASSSSSSS

-268 AKINAYVRRLRNL
+268 AKVNAYVRRLRNL

-318 GKTMELTKLQN
+318 GKTMELTKLQS

-386 EGAKW
+386 EGGKW

>member
-1 MIKVCYSEL
+1 
-10 DGPKGLS
+10 
-17 LRLEAAGHAGYAP
+17 
-30 AGQDIVCAGASTLMQ
+30 MQ
-45 ALVYLLAGEESA
+45 KHTKQLIA
-57 RSDAWDEP
+57 
-65 EGPRLAVAAQAPVA
+65 AVA
-79 PWVQGAFEL
+79 
-88 AKAGFTLLA
+88 LL
-97 ERYPDNLR
+97 L
-105 FADVSRSGQQSMM
+105 
-118 DLQLFAEGEAAPA
+118 
-131 LSPEQS
+131 
-137 RQAVAAG
+137 VAAVPLG
-144 TLKPE
+144 LHIANADPTDE
-149 APAAQPEAPRQTP
+149 VTVSAAASSSEEQAEVPVSSSAASAADSTS
-162 AEPEP
+162 EPEP

-182 SIESG
+182 SAESG

-196 AASSKPAAHS
+196 VASSKPAAHS
-206 TASSHAASS
+206 ASSSYAASS

-239 ASSHAASSHAASSS
+239 ASSSSSSS
-253 TSASSGSSHTTETTD
+253 TSALSGSSHTTETTD

-318 GKTMELTKLQN
+318 GKTMELTKLQS

-386 EGAKW
+386 EGGKW

>member
-1 MIKVCYSEL
+1 
-10 DGPKGLS
+10 
-17 LRLEAAGHAGYAP
+17 
-30 AGQDIVCAGASTLMQ
+30 MQ
-45 ALVYLLAGEESA
+45 KHTKQLIA
-57 RSDAWDEP
+57 
-65 EGPRLAVAAQAPVA
+65 AVALLLIAAVPLGLHIANADSTDEAVASVAASSSEAQA
-79 PWVQGAFEL
+79 
-88 AKAGFTLLA
+88 
-97 ERYPDNLR
+97 
-105 FADVSRSGQQSMM
+105 
-118 DLQLFAEGEAAPA
+118 
-131 LSPEQS
+131 
-137 RQAVAAG
+137 
-144 TLKPE
+144 E
-149 APAAQPEAPRQTP
+149 APVSSSAASAADSTS
-162 AEPEP
+162 EPEP

-182 SIESG
+182 SAESG

-206 TASSHAASS
+206 ASSSHAASS

-239 ASSHAASSHAASSS
+239 ASSSSSSS

-268 AKINAYVRRLRNL
+268 AKVNAYVRRLRNL

-318 GKTMELTKLQN
+318 GKTMELTKLQS

-386 EGAKW
+386 EGGKW
-391 LQEHADMGQ
+391 LEEHADMGQ

>member
-1 MIKVCYSEL
+1 
-10 DGPKGLS
+10 
-17 LRLEAAGHAGYAP
+17 
-30 AGQDIVCAGASTLMQ
+30 MQ
-45 ALVYLLAGEESA
+45 KNTKQLIA
-57 RSDAWDEP
+57 
-65 EGPRLAVAAQAPVA
+65 AVALLLIAAVPLALHIANADPTDEVTASAAASSSEEQAEVPV
-79 PWVQGAFEL
+79 
-88 AKAGFTLLA
+88 
-97 ERYPDNLR
+97 
-105 FADVSRSGQQSMM
+105 SS
-118 DLQLFAEGEAAPA
+118 AA
-131 LSPEQS
+131 S
-137 RQAVAAG
+137 AA
-144 TLKPE
+144 
-149 APAAQPEAPRQTP
+149 ASASV
-162 AEPEP
+162 PEP

-172 PDASS
+172 LDASS

-182 SIESG
+182 SVESG

-196 AASSKPAAHS
+196 AASSKPTAHS
-206 TASSHAASS
+206 AASSAASSHAASS
-215 KPAAHS
+215 KSAAHS

-226 AASSSHSAASSHA
+226 ASSSSHA
-239 ASSHAASSHAASSS
+239 AASSS
-253 TSASSGSSHTTETTD
+253 TSASASSGSSHTTETTD

-318 GKTMELTKLQN
+318 GKTMELTKLQS
-329 ECDKEFK
+329 ECDKEFQ

>member
-1 MIKVCYSEL
+1 
-10 DGPKGLS
+10 
-17 LRLEAAGHAGYAP
+17 
-30 AGQDIVCAGASTLMQ
+30 MQ
-45 ALVYLLAGEESA
+45 KHTKQLIA
-57 RSDAWDEP
+57 
-65 EGPRLAVAAQAPVA
+65 AVA
-79 PWVQGAFEL
+79 
-88 AKAGFTLLA
+88 LL
-97 ERYPDNLR
+97 L
-105 FADVSRSGQQSMM
+105 
-118 DLQLFAEGEAAPA
+118 
-131 LSPEQS
+131 
-137 RQAVAAG
+137 VAAVPLG
-144 TLKPE
+144 LHIANADPTDE
-149 APAAQPEAPRQTP
+149 VTVSAAASSSEEQAEVPVSSSAASAADSTS
-162 AEPEP
+162 EPEP

-182 SIESG
+182 SAESG

-206 TASSHAASS
+206 ASSSHAASS

-239 ASSHAASSHAASSS
+239 ASSSSSHSASV
-253 TSASSGSSHTTETTD
+253 SSGSSHTTETTD
-268 AKINAYVRRLRNL
+268 AKVNAYVRRLRNL

-318 GKTMELTKLQN
+318 GKTMELTKLQS

-347 ENGYDQSIADA
+347 ENGYDQNIADA

-386 EGAKW
+386 EGGKW

>member
-1 MIKVCYSEL
+1 
-10 DGPKGLS
+10 
-17 LRLEAAGHAGYAP
+17 
-30 AGQDIVCAGASTLMQ
+30 MQ
-45 ALVYLLAGEESA
+45 KHTKQLIA
-57 RSDAWDEP
+57 
-65 EGPRLAVAAQAPVA
+65 AVALLLVVAVPLALHIANADPTDETVTSAAASSSEEQAEAPVSSSA
-79 PWVQGAFEL
+79 AS
-88 AKAGFTLLA
+88 A
-97 ERYPDNLR
+97 
-105 FADVSRSGQQSMM
+105 ADSTS
-118 DLQLFAEGEAAPA
+118 
-131 LSPEQS
+131 
-137 RQAVAAG
+137 
-144 TLKPE
+144 
-149 APAAQPEAPRQTP
+149 
-162 AEPEP
+162 EPEP

-182 SIESG
+182 SAESG

-206 TASSHAASS
+206 AASGHAASS

-226 AASSSHSAASSHA
+226 AASS
-239 ASSHAASSHAASSS
+239 
-253 TSASSGSSHTTETTD
+253 SSGSSHTTETTD

-318 GKTMELTKLQN
+318 GKTMELTKLQS

-386 EGAKW
+386 EGGKW

>member
-1 MIKVCYSEL
+1 
-10 DGPKGLS
+10 
-17 LRLEAAGHAGYAP
+17 
-30 AGQDIVCAGASTLMQ
+30 MQ
-45 ALVYLLAGEESA
+45 KHTKQLIA
-57 RSDAWDEP
+57 
-65 EGPRLAVAAQAPVA
+65 AVALLLVVAVPLALHIANADSTDETVASAAASSSEEQAEAPVSSSA
-79 PWVQGAFEL
+79 AS
-88 AKAGFTLLA
+88 A
-97 ERYPDNLR
+97 
-105 FADVSRSGQQSMM
+105 ADSTS
-118 DLQLFAEGEAAPA
+118 
-131 LSPEQS
+131 
-137 RQAVAAG
+137 
-144 TLKPE
+144 
-149 APAAQPEAPRQTP
+149 
-162 AEPEP
+162 EPEP

-182 SIESG
+182 SAESG

-206 TASSHAASS
+206 ASSSHAASS

-226 AASSSHSAASSHA
+226 ASSSSHS
-239 ASSHAASSHAASSS
+239 ASSHAASSS

-318 GKTMELTKLQN
+318 GKTMELTKLQS

-386 EGAKW
+386 EGGKW

>member
-1 MIKVCYSEL
+1 MQKHTKQLI
-10 DGPKGLS
+10 
-17 LRLEAAGHAGYAP
+17 AA
-30 AGQDIVCAGASTLMQ
+30 L
-45 ALVYLLAGEESA
+45 ALLL
-57 RSDAWDEP
+57 
-65 EGPRLAVAAQAPVA
+65 VAAVPLALHIANADSTDETVASAAASSSEAQAEVPVSSSA
-79 PWVQGAFEL
+79 AS
-88 AKAGFTLLA
+88 A
-97 ERYPDNLR
+97 
-105 FADVSRSGQQSMM
+105 ADSTS
-118 DLQLFAEGEAAPA
+118 
-131 LSPEQS
+131 
-137 RQAVAAG
+137 
-144 TLKPE
+144 
-149 APAAQPEAPRQTP
+149 
-162 AEPEP
+162 EPEP

-182 SIESG
+182 SVESG

-196 AASSKPAAHS
+196 AASSA
-206 TASSHAASS
+206 ASSHAASS
-215 KPAAHS
+215 KSAAHS

-226 AASSSHSAASSHA
+226 ASSSSHSAS
-239 ASSHAASSHAASSS
+239 SSHAASSS
-253 TSASSGSSHTTETTD
+253 SSTSASTSSGSSHTTETTD

-318 GKTMELTKLQN
+318 GKTMELTKLQS

-358 AEKEYKEEKDAM
+358 AEKEYKEEKDAL

-386 EGAKW
+386 EGGKW

>member
-1 MIKVCYSEL
+1 MQKNTKQVIAALALLLIAAVPLGMHIANADPTDEVTASAAASSSEEQAEV
-10 DGPKGLS
+10 PVS
-17 LRLEAAGHAGYAP
+17 SAA
-30 AGQDIVCAGASTLMQ
+30 ASTS
-45 ALVYLLAGEESA
+45 V
-57 RSDAWDEP
+57 
-65 EGPRLAVAAQAPVA
+65 
-79 PWVQGAFEL
+79 
-88 AKAGFTLLA
+88 
-97 ERYPDNLR
+97 
-105 FADVSRSGQQSMM
+105 
-118 DLQLFAEGEAAPA
+118 
-131 LSPEQS
+131 
-137 RQAVAAG
+137 
-144 TLKPE
+144 
-149 APAAQPEAPRQTP
+149 
-162 AEPEP
+162 PEP

-182 SIESG
+182 SAESG

-196 AASSKPAAHS
+196 AASSA
-206 TASSHAASS
+206 ASSHAASS
-215 KPAAHS
+215 KSAAHS

-226 AASSSHSAASSHA
+226 ASS
-239 ASSHAASSHAASSS
+239 SSHAASSHAASSS
-253 TSASSGSSHTTETTD
+253 TSASASSGSSHTTETTD
-268 AKINAYVRRLRNL
+268 AKINAYVWQLRNL

-318 GKTMELTKLQN
+318 GKTMELTKLQS
-329 ECDKEFK
+329 ECDKEFQ
-336 EIVTE
+336 EIVKE

>member
-1 MIKVCYSEL
+1 
-10 DGPKGLS
+10 
-17 LRLEAAGHAGYAP
+17 
-30 AGQDIVCAGASTLMQ
+30 MQ
-45 ALVYLLAGEESA
+45 KHTKQLIA
-57 RSDAWDEP
+57 
-65 EGPRLAVAAQAPVA
+65 AVALLLVVAVPLALHIANADPTDETVTSAAASSSEEQAEAPVSSSA
-79 PWVQGAFEL
+79 AS
-88 AKAGFTLLA
+88 A
-97 ERYPDNLR
+97 
-105 FADVSRSGQQSMM
+105 ADSTS
-118 DLQLFAEGEAAPA
+118 
-131 LSPEQS
+131 
-137 RQAVAAG
+137 
-144 TLKPE
+144 
-149 APAAQPEAPRQTP
+149 
-162 AEPEP
+162 EPEP

-182 SIESG
+182 SAESG

-206 TASSHAASS
+206 ASSSHAASS

-226 AASSSHSAASSHA
+226 ASSSSHS
-239 ASSHAASSHAASSS
+239 ASSHAASSS

-318 GKTMELTKLQN
+318 GKTMELTKLQS

-341 LRQYLR
+341 LRHYLR

-386 EGAKW
+386 EGGKW
-391 LQEHADMGQ
+391 LEEHADMGQ